1 MDLGLKSFVLCTS
14 FCVSSSL
21 VFAQATTC
29 AADGEQPSQGAA
41 IACVTGAGVQVKAAS
56 DNQAPVAGIVPLTP
70 EQMPSNPPLVTY
82 VNGKLS
88 IVAKNSTLSDIL
100 RMVGEKTGALIDVP
114 AGAEERVVSQLGPGP
129 AREVMASLLNGSH
142 FNYVMIGN
150 ETDASSVAHVILTA
164 KTDSKTGPA
173 GAPSNPNAPT
183 VAGFRPYVQPR
194 TALQRA
200 VMQPYQELQEQQRAQ
215 EVSPPSF
222 QPASVANEEPT
233 AAEPEAAP
241 QPTGVPT
248 ASAPSTGAQTT
259 GAPAGAIGSTSSP
272 VTGTETAAVESGLPP
287 NESGAPSRT
296 NASGERTPQQML
308 QDMYETRRQMMQQQ
322 RQPSPQQ

>member
-1 MDLGLKSFVLCTS
+1 MDLGLKSFVLCAS
-14 FCVSSSL
+14 FVSSGFVL
-21 VFAQATTC
+21 AQTATC
-29 AADGEQPSQGAA
+29 IADGEQPAQGTA
-41 IACVTGAGVQVKAAS
+41 IGCVTGAGVQVKTVN

-70 EQMPSNPPLVTY
+70 EQMPSNPPVVTY

-100 RMVGEKTGALIDVP
+100 RVVGEKTGALIDMP
-114 AGAEERVVSQLGPGP
+114 EGAEERVVSQLGPGP
-129 AREVMASLLNGSH
+129 AREVIASLLNGSH

-150 ETDASSVAHVILTA
+150 QTDASSVAHVILTA
-164 KTDSKTGPA
+164 KSDNKTAPA
-173 GAPSNPNAPT
+173 GAPSNGNAPT

-222 QPASVANEEPT
+222 QQASVTPEEPT
-233 AAEPEAAP
+233 AAEPEAVPPAS
-241 QPTGVPT
+241 GVPT
-248 ASAPSTGAQTT
+248 ASASNTGAPT

>member
-1 MDLGLKSFVLCTS
+1 MDLGLKSFVLCAS
-14 FCVSSSL
+14 FCVSSGL
-21 VFAQATTC
+21 VFAQTATC
-29 AADGEQPSQGAA
+29 SANGEQPAQGAA
-41 IACVTGAGVQVKAAS
+41 IGCVTGAGVQVKSAN

-100 RMVGEKTGALIDVP
+100 RVVGEKTGALIDVP
-114 AGAEERVVSQLGPGP
+114 EGVDERVVSLLGPGP
-129 AREVMASLLNGSH
+129 AREVIASLLNGSH

-164 KTDSKTGPA
+164 KTDGKTAPA
-173 GAPSNPNAPT
+173 GATSNPNAPT

-222 QPASVANEEPT
+222 QPAVSEEPS

-241 QPTGVPT
+241 QPSGVPT
-248 ASAPSTGAQTT
+248 ASVPTPGAPAT
-259 GAPAGAIGSTSSP
+259 GAPAGALSSNSSP

-287 NESGAPSRT
+287 NESGAPSRN